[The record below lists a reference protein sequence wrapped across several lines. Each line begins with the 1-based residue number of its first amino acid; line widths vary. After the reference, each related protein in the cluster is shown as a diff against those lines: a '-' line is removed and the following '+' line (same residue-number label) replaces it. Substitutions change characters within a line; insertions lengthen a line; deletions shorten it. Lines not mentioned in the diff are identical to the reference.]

1 MQVVWVVVHGVAPL
15 RHMPHPPHPTDVR
28 PHRFMHQCP
37 CCWRTFRTRHGLSTH
52 IGMVHRDW
60 SPEAGQQDGSGAAPH
75 KRARREAEA
84 PPPVC
89 PAFDAAVWED
99 GDADGAMDA
108 DWGEEPGDL
117 ADGAAEQQAELCR
130 IRAQARQLLTQP
142 SWQKWAE
149 DMLEWAEDGIL
160 GHVHEM
166 FPEAAHFETPETFR
180 FLQLRSLHPGSAF
193 AKELL
198 AAAHEEQL
206 DLQKVCCAT
215 PYPPHPHL

>member
-1 MQVVWVVVHGVAPL
+1 
-15 RHMPHPPHPTDVR
+15 MPK
-28 PHRFMHQCP
+28 CP
-37 CCWRTFRTRHGLSTH
+37 CCGREFGTDKGLMIHVGMRHAARWGE
-52 IGMVHRDW
+52 GAV
-60 SPEAGQQDGSGAAPH
+60 DGAPP
-75 KRARREAEA
+75 KRARREADAA
-84 PPPVC
+84 PPAC
-89 PAFDAAVWED
+89 PAFDGAVWGDGDGDGGED
-99 GDADGAMDA
+99 GGADG
-108 DWGEEPGDL
+108 DWGAELGDA
-117 ADGAAEQQAELCR
+117 ADGAADQHAELCR

-142 SWQKWAE
+142 SWQQWAE

-166 FPEAAHFETPETFR
+166 FPQAAHFETPETFR

-215 PYPPHPHL
+215 PHPPHPHL